1 MLPFCSPDLFIIQNL
16 WPSNRLHRDVWIA
29 VNVCLHNGPVP
40 GSKAGE
46 GLIFLPSACLSVI
59 RIIGVELG
67 GNATNVKQYIPRI
80 GAVLVHNGALCWTGS
95 PSSEGNAPWREK
107 SAFLL
112 RKRHHRIKPL
122 HSATQLLCTLNKTDG
137 VKKEKFQILSIT
149 LISSVSLWGMR
160 CSLPISFLR
169 VKYGAV
175 AGRWVASIAYR
186 LEASGNLQVVLLGK

>member
-1 MLPFCSPDLFIIQNL
+1 MFSSALRKQKTIQTQDNMLPFCSPDLFIIQNL

-29 VNVCLHNGPVP
+29 GNVCLHNGPVP

-80 GAVLVHNGALCWTGS
+80 GAVLVHNGALCWMGS

-112 RKRHHRIKPL
+112 RKRHHRKEPSLQCYTIVVYTYQNRWYKKRKAPDFVNYAYFFCL
-122 HSATQLLCTLNKTDG
+122 SLGYEELAANLIPESLYG
-137 VKKEKFQILSIT
+137 VWSYSWE
-149 LISSVSLWGMR
+149 VS
-160 CSLPISFLR
+160 C
-169 VKYGAV
+169 
-175 AGRWVASIAYR
+175 
-186 LEASGNLQVVLLGK
+186 